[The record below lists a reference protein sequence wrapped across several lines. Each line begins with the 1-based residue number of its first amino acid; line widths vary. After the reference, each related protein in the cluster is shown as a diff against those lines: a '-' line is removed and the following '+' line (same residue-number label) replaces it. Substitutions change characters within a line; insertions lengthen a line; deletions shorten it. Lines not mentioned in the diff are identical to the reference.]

1 VGAGRDGQNRA
12 DIWPAATFRARAPS
26 WHDAGLERKVR
37 RKRSC
42 AMSQRI
48 DQFRETFRLKLM
60 QADSDLSALKAKI
73 DAKAETAERD
83 ARACLDEVT
92 KRIEQSEAKVSTA
105 RAAVEKWVKEQKTTA
120 KDAATALKVKGETAK
135 LKARAEAA
143 EHYALAA
150 VDVAVAAIDA
160 AEHAALEAWLARRD
174 ADHAPSK

>member
-1 VGAGRDGQNRA
+1 
-12 DIWPAATFRARAPS
+12 
-26 WHDAGLERKVR
+26 
-37 RKRSC
+37 
-42 AMSQRI
+42 MSQRI
-48 DQFRETFRLKLM
+48 DRFRETFRLKLM

-160 AEHAALEAWLARRD
+160 AEQAALEAWLARRD